1 LKRSSSFIIRTCF
14 LSLLSSAL
22 LLAVQPAPAQLPTLG
37 DGSEMSLAVERKLG
51 DRIAREIYRDPDY
64 VDDPLL
70 DDYVQGIWGPLQAA
84 ARARGEMSQEMEER
98 FAWRLLLIRERSVNA
113 FALPGGYMGVHLGLI
128 AVVASRDELASVLG
142 HELSHITQRH
152 ISRLTTQQGQQAPW
166 MIAAM
171 VLGALAASKS
181 PNMANAVIAGSQAA
195 AVQSSLN
202 FSRDMEREADRIGY
216 NVMTQAGYQPQAFV
230 SMFEKL
236 QQASRL
242 NDNGAYPYLRSHPL
256 TSQRIADVQLRV
268 SSEAAARVASTPLAP
283 LALPALT
290 AQVTTLNATQLS
302 ADLTHSMMAARAR
315 ILSDPGVDALRT
327 WATEA
332 DDNAN
337 IKPSLDAHTASTPGQ
352 LSAQARQVG
361 TLYSA
366 VLASM
371 KLREFAQAQRLLVR
385 LHNAVRFD
393 ASAVRLVRLL
403 AVELALQSGD
413 LAIAENQINPAATD
427 RPELFLLAQV
437 ALLQHK
443 KALERV
449 IPVRMQERL
458 PERLSIGAS
467 SARIADRNTITPLAD
482 VLQSLEVW
490 VMAHP
495 QDAGAWQQIA
505 NVAGAQNLTLRALR
519 AEAEVQ
525 AAYLDFPAAVDRF
538 RAAQDFAARR
548 DLGSQPGDHIEASI
562 IDTRLRQMQATVK
575 ELAKEQAKR

>member
-1 LKRSSSFIIRTCF
+1 M
-14 LSLLSSAL
+14 

-37 DGSEMSLAVERKLG
+37 DGSDMSLAVERQLG

-70 DDYVQGIWGPLQAA
+70 ADYVQAIWGPLQAA
-84 ARARGEMSQEMEER
+84 ARARGEMSPEMEER
-98 FAWRLLLIRERSVNA
+98 FAWGLLLIRDRSVNA

-128 AVVASRDELASVLG
+128 AVVTSRDELASVLG
-142 HELSHITQRH
+142 HELSHVTQRH
-152 ISRLTTQQGQQAPW
+152 ISRLTTQQGQQTPW
-166 MIAAM
+166 VIAAM

-256 TSQRIADVQLRV
+256 TSQRIADMQLRV
-268 SSEAAARVASTPLAP
+268 SSEAAVKLSVQ
-283 LALPALT
+283 PALSPVLS
-290 AQVTTLNATQLS
+290 ASQTTVANAPQLS

-332 DDNAN
+332 DDSAGSRSAAVGTT
-337 IKPSLDAHTASTPGQ
+337 PSAAQ
-352 LSAQARQVG
+352 LSPQARQVG
-361 TLYSA
+361 ALYGA
-366 VLASM
+366 VLASL

-385 LHNAVRFD
+385 LQNTVRFD
-393 ASAVRLVRLL
+393 ASAARLARLL
-403 AVELALQSGD
+403 TVEVALQAGD
-413 LAIAENQINPAATD
+413 LARAESYSDPAATD
-427 RPELFLLAQV
+427 RAELFLLAQV
-437 ALLQHK
+437 AVLQYK
-443 KALERV
+443 KTLERLANGGV
-449 IPVRMQERL
+449 TEV
-458 PERLSIGAS
+458 GAVNPS
-467 SARIADRNTITPLAD
+467 GARIADRTTTLLTE
-482 VLQSLEVW
+482 VLPRLDAW

-495 QDAGAWQQIA
+495 QDAGAWQQLA
-505 NVAGAQNLTLRALR
+505 NVAAAQNLTLRALR

-525 AAYLDFPAAVDRF
+525 AASLDFPAAVDRF
-538 RAAQDFAARR
+538 KAAQDFATRSG
-548 DLGSQPGDHIEASI
+548 LGGQPGDHIEASI
-562 IDTRLRQMQATVK
+562 IDTRLRQMQATAK
-575 ELAKEQAKR
+575 ALAKERASQR

>member
-1 LKRSSSFIIRTCF
+1 
-14 LSLLSSAL
+14 
-22 LLAVQPAPAQLPTLG
+22 
-37 DGSEMSLAVERKLG
+37 MSLAVERQLG

-70 DDYVQGIWGPLQAA
+70 ADYVQAIWGPLQAA
-84 ARARGEMSQEMEER
+84 ARARGEMSPEMEER
-98 FAWRLLLIRERSVNA
+98 FAWGLLLIRDRSVNA

-128 AVVASRDELASVLG
+128 AVVTSRDELASVLG
-142 HELSHITQRH
+142 HELSHVTQRH
-152 ISRLTTQQGQQAPW
+152 ISRLTTQQGQQTPW
-166 MIAAM
+166 VLAAM

-256 TSQRIADVQLRV
+256 TSQRIADMQLRV
-268 SSEAAARVASTPLAP
+268 SSEAAAKLPVQPVLSPVLSASQTTAANAP
-283 LALPALT
+283 
-290 AQVTTLNATQLS
+290 QLS

-332 DDNAN
+332 DDSAGSRSAAAGTT
-337 IKPSLDAHTASTPGQ
+337 PSAAQ
-352 LSAQARQVG
+352 LSPQARQVG
-361 TLYSA
+361 ALYGA
-366 VLASM
+366 VLASL

-385 LHNAVRFD
+385 LQNTVRFD
-393 ASAVRLVRLL
+393 ANATRLARLL
-403 AVELALQSGD
+403 TVEVALQAGD
-413 LAIAENQINPAATD
+413 LALAESHLNLAATD
-427 RPELFLLAQV
+427 RAELFLLAQV
-437 ALLQHK
+437 AVLQHK
-443 KALERV
+443 KALERLANGAE
-449 IPVRMQERL
+449 VRGVN
-458 PERLSIGAS
+458 PSG
-467 SARIADRNTITPLAD
+467 ARIADRTTTLLAE
-482 VLQSLEVW
+482 VLPRLDAW

-495 QDAGAWQQIA
+495 QDAGAWQQLA
-505 NVAGAQNLTLRALR
+505 NVAAAQSLTLRALR

-525 AAYLDFPAAVDRF
+525 AASLDFPAAVDRF
-538 RAAQDFAARR
+538 KAAQDFATRSG
-548 DLGSQPGDHIEASI
+548 LGGQPGDHIEASI
-562 IDTRLRQMQATVK
+562 IDTRLRQMQATAK
-575 ELAKEQAKR
+575 DLAKERASQR

>member
-1 LKRSSSFIIRTCF
+1 
-14 LSLLSSAL
+14 
-22 LLAVQPAPAQLPTLG
+22 
-37 DGSEMSLAVERKLG
+37 MSLAVERKLG

-70 DDYVQGIWGPLQAA
+70 ADYVQAIWGPLQAA

-98 FAWRLLLIRERSVNA
+98 FAWGLLLIRDRSVNA

-142 HELSHITQRH
+142 HELSHVTQRH

-181 PNMANAVIAGSQAA
+181 PNLANAVIAGSQAA

-256 TSQRIADVQLRV
+256 TSQRIADMQLRV
-268 SSEAAARVASTPLAP
+268 SSEAAARVSPTPLSLAP
-283 LALPALT
+283 SATPSILALPMLT
-290 AQVTTLNATQLS
+290 SQATTANATQLS

-332 DDNAN
+332 DSNTNAN
-337 IKPSLDAHTASTPGQ
+337 ADLAANGNMKSSVDARASTPPGQ

-361 TLYSA
+361 TLYGA

-371 KLREFAQAQRLLVR
+371 KLREFAQAQRLLGR
-385 LHNAVRFD
+385 LQNAVRFN
-393 ASAVRLVRLL
+393 ANAVRLARLL
-403 AVELALQSGD
+403 AVEMALQNGD
-413 LAIAENQINPAATD
+413 LAMAESQINPSATD
-427 RPELFLLAQV
+427 RPEMFLLAQV

-443 KALERV
+443 KSLERL
-449 IPVRMQERL
+449 M
-458 PERLSIGAS
+458 PERLSNGAG
-467 SARIADRNTITPLAD
+467 SARIADYNTTNITPLAD
-482 VLQSLEVW
+482 VLQRLEAW
-490 VMAHP
+490 VMVHP

-505 NVAGAQNLTLRALR
+505 NVAAAQNLTLRALR

-525 AAYLDFPAAVDRF
+525 AANLDFPAAVDRF
-538 RAAQDFAARR
+538 RAAQDFAARSG
-548 DLGSQPGDHIEASI
+548 LGGQPGDHIEASI